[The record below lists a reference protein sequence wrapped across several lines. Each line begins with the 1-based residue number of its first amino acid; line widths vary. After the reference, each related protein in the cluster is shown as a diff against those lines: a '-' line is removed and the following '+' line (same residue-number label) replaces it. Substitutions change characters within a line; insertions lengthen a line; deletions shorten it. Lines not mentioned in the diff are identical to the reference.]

1 MPSKNFVLSGDTE
14 DQYKLIENENYK
26 FGYFRF
32 KNKTKSLN
40 EDSLIISEKEDSI
53 LFAIADGAGGHPKG
67 AEASKVAVESYSNFF
82 DSGRGLIDTCI
93 DANEN
98 VKALKV
104 GARTTLVCL
113 KIEDN
118 MLQSVSVGDSEV
130 IYWNSKLNEMY
141 RNIPQSEVGYMIES
155 GTIDQEESLD
165 DPMRHYVLNLLGDKN
180 IRMETTSKIELKIG
194 HLILLGSD
202 GLFDNFSHDQLKEII
217 EKVSFE
223 EGFEKLCEIC
233 KEQNPETWKKDDD
246 ISFIFIKK
254 IK

>member
-1 MPSKNFVLSGDTE
+1 MLSKNLILTGDSE
-14 DQYKLIENENYK
+14 DQHKLVETDNYK
-26 FGYFRF
+26 FGYFRV

-40 EDSLIISEKEDSI
+40 EDSLIISEKGDSI
-53 LFAIADGAGGHPKG
+53 LFAVADGAGGHPKG
-67 AEASKVAVESYSNFF
+67 AEASRVAVETYTNFF
-82 DSGRGLIDTCI
+82 DSEMGLIDTSI
-93 DANEN
+93 EANEN

-104 GARTTLVCL
+104 GARTTLICV
-113 KIEDN
+113 KIEAN

-180 IRMETTSKIELKIG
+180 IRMETTSKIELKNG

-202 GLFDNFSHDQLKEII
+202 GLFDNFSHDQLKDII
-217 EKVSFE
+217 EKTDFE
-223 EGFEKLCEIC
+223 EGFKKLCEIC
-233 KEQNPETWKKDDD
+233 NEQDPTTWKKDDD

-254 IK
+254 VK